1 MFFLFF
7 LFGWIVI
14 KKVEPI
20 MAADARVENMFYS
33 FREPWLTAIFVWI
46 TLLAKWQVALVFAAI
61 LSLILWLWKKRELV
75 FSLWIIV
82 VGGGLSG
89 YISKLAFSRRRPGAA
104 LYIEDTF
111 SFPSAHSIIAAAFF
125 GFIIYVF
132 IREARKRE
140 RKIIALFGGLALVLL
155 IGISRLYLG
164 AHFLS
169 DVFGGYILGLFWLTI
184 GIVVAEQLNT
194 RQKTETTAASSRRIK
209 IISGALVLLGMVFY
223 IIFALIYKPLSSL
236 QFLETV
242 ALY

>member
-1 MFFLFF
+1 
-7 LFGWIVI
+7 
-14 KKVEPI
+14 
-20 MAADARVENMFYS
+20 MAVDATAEKMFYS
-33 FREPWLTAIFVWI
+33 FRGPWLTAIFVWI
-46 TLLAKWQVALVFAAI
+46 TLLAKWQVTLVFTAI
-61 LSLILWLWKKRELV
+61 SSLILWLWKKRTFV
-75 FSLWIIV
+75 VSLWIIV
-82 VGGGLSG
+82 IGGGLSG
-89 YISKLAFSRRRPGAA
+89 YVSKLAFSRQRPAAA

-111 SFPSAHSIIAAAFF
+111 SFPSVHSMIAAAFF

-169 DVFGGYILGLFWLTI
+169 DVFGGYILGLFWLAMGVT
-184 GIVVAEQLNT
+184 VAEQLNT
-194 RQKTETTAASSRRIK
+194 RQKTETTIASSRRIK
-209 IISGALVLLGMVFY
+209 IISGALVLLGLVFY
-223 IIFALIYKPLSSL
+223 IIFALIYKPLPTL